1 MKVAIIGGAGKMG
14 RWFAEMLLKDGE
26 EVIISGRNRENL
38 NRAGLELGVGTAG
51 NAEAASRAELVLV
64 SVPIDCLEGV
74 IREIAPHLKPEQTVI
89 EITSV
94 KVLPTRLMRAHT
106 PEVKWLGVHPMF
118 GPGARSYRGQNFIL
132 TPADGP
138 EDRLVAKVRDYLEAR
153 GGNVSVMSPERHDR
167 MMTVIL
173 GLSHFIAIVTAD
185 CLLDFPELEQ
195 TRAAG
200 STTYKVLL
208 DLVESVVAEDP
219 ALYAALQMNLPDIN
233 AVEEQF
239 CRQSQAWADIVR
251 RRDYAEFTRRM
262 QALKV
267 RFAERDPDFQ
277 HAYENLYRAADKG
290 NDFAE

>member
-14 RWFAEMLLKDGE
+14 RWFAEMLLKEGE
-26 EVIISGRNRENL
+26 EVIISGRSRENL
-38 NRAGLELGVGTAG
+38 LRAGRELGIAVTG
-51 NAEAASRAELVLV
+51 NTEAVSQAELVLI
-64 SVPIDCLEGV
+64 SVPIDCLEEV

-89 EITSV
+89 EITSI
-94 KVLPTRLMRAHT
+94 KVLPTRLMEAHA
-106 PEVKWLGVHPMF
+106 PKVKWLGVHPMF
-118 GPGARSYRGQNFIL
+118 GPGARSYQRQNFIL

-153 GGNVSVMSPERHDR
+153 GGNVSIMSPDRHDR

-185 CLLDFPELEQ
+185 CLLDFSELEQ
-195 TRAAG
+195 TRVAG

-219 ALYAALQMNLPDIN
+219 ALYAALQMNLPDID

-239 CRQSQAWADIVR
+239 CHRSQAWADIVR
-251 RRDYAEFTRRM
+251 RRDYDEFTRRM
-262 QALKV
+262 QALKA
-267 RFAERDPDFQ
+267 RFAERDPGFQ
-277 HAYENLYRAADKG
+277 HAYENLYRVADKG
-290 NDFAE
+290 ADFAG